1 MIIINKDLKDIQ
13 NSNNYIAL
21 GSFDGLHIGHLSLI
35 YKVVEVAKKNN
46 GKSMVFTFK
55 NHPRILINKENVPKL
70 LMDNSRKVEILTT
83 HKVDIV
89 CFQEFNLEFMQMTPE
104 EFVKFLVVKYNVK
117 GFVVGF
123 NYKFG
128 YKNLGSVELLQKLQN
143 KYGYELYVMEPCIYK
158 TQVISSTRIR
168 KSLEDG
174 DVLEASKMLS
184 LPYTLSGEVINGKKL
199 GRTIGFPTANLKYDE
214 NFILPKV
221 GVYYTNIKVNNKI
234 YKGITSVGNNPT
246 VEGKKLTIETYILDY
261 NKDIYG
267 EKIDISFIKK
277 IRDMKKFNSVE
288 ELKNQ
293 IEKDKSFAKNEN
305 YMSSLII

>member
-1 MIIINKDLKDIQ
+1 
-13 NSNNYIAL
+13 
-21 GSFDGLHIGHLSLI
+21 
-35 YKVVEVAKKNN
+35 
-46 GKSMVFTFK
+46 
-55 NHPRILINKENVPKL
+55 
-70 LMDNSRKVEILTT
+70 
-83 HKVDIV
+83 
-89 CFQEFNLEFMQMTPE
+89 
-104 EFVKFLVVKYNVK
+104 
-117 GFVVGF
+117 
-123 NYKFG
+123 
-128 YKNLGSVELLQKLQN
+128 
-143 KYGYELYVMEPCIYK
+143 
-158 TQVISSTRIR
+158 
-168 KSLEDG
+168 
-174 DVLEASKMLS
+174 MLS

-277 IRDMKKFNSVE
+277 IRDMKKFNNVE

-293 IEKDKSFAKNEN
+293 LEKDKSFAKNEN